1 MSKAQLA
8 QEDTVVVLISGEID
22 EEKAHSLMESL
33 HYIHDDSP
41 TAPIEVV
48 ISCRGGTVAG
58 GTAVYSTLA
67 AMSERKGGSHHIT
80 TVVRG
85 QCASIA
91 TLIYQAGDVR
101 TGGVADSFV
110 FHEPT
115 LYLHGEWIS
124 DVAQRVHDE
133 LRLQETAVEIL
144 MERATA
150 PRHIIEQL
158 EGPKDRV
165 ILMREAVALGLADH
179 IEGEQ
184 SPVRTVA

>member
-1 MSKAQLA
+1 MAQVA
-8 QEDTVVVLISGEID
+8 QEDTSVVLISGEVG
-22 EEKAHSLMESL
+22 EKKARRLMESL
-33 HYIHDDSP
+33 HYIHEESP
-41 TAPIEVV
+41 TAPIEVI
-48 ISCRGGTVAG
+48 ISSRGGTICH

-101 TGGVADSFV
+101 TGGAADSFV

-115 LYLHGEWIS
+115 LWFHGEWIS
-124 DVAQRVHDE
+124 DAAQRIQDE
-133 LRLQETAVEIL
+133 LRLQEIALDIL

-150 PRHIIEQL
+150 PRSIIEQL

-165 ILMREAVALGLADH
+165 ILMKEAVALGLADC
-179 IEGEQ
+179 IEGEY
-184 SPVRTVA
+184 A

>member
-1 MSKAQLA
+1 MPLVMP
-8 QEDTVVVLISGEID
+8 EDTSVVLISGEID
-22 EEKAHSLMESL
+22 EEQARTLMESL

-41 TAPIEVV
+41 TAPIEVI
-48 ISCRGGTVAG
+48 ISSRGGTVSD

-85 QCASIA
+85 LCGSIA
-91 TLIYQAGDVR
+91 TLVYQAGDVR
-101 TGGVADSFV
+101 TGGKADMFI

-115 LYLHGEWIS
+115 MYFNGEWLS
-124 DVAQRVHDE
+124 DAVQRVQDE
-133 LRLQETAVEIL
+133 LKLQAMAMDIF

-150 PRHIIEQL
+150 PRSIIEHL

-165 ILMREAVALGLADH
+165 ILMHEAVALGLADMV
-179 IEGEQ
+179 EGEHAAVK
-184 SPVRTVA
+184 SVA